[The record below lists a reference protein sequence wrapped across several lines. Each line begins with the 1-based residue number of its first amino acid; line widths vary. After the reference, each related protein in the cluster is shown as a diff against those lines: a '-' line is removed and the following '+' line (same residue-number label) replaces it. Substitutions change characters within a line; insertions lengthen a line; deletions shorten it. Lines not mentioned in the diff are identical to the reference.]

1 MISLVQK
8 AMKYATGGD
17 KSTQLEETVNC
28 RPKLEDFVSTSHSE
42 PEMKEFEG
50 LVTSMDSSCI
60 VIDQDVYCDPSEFP
74 SDRKVCVGVKVR
86 GSAQRGGKHEM
97 WRAKTIEIVQEEWDA
112 GRHCTART
120 NDHGG
125 KSTCVAACDG
135 EATPCK
141 DLVEGIPGSFKREF
155 LSSVSSGSLQSAGL
169 PECSEPLAETGVSKT
184 IIGKVTGVYKDT
196 VTLNGSVCC
205 SLANANPSMD
215 LITGKSS
222 VGFLFVHLGIFC

>member
-8 AMKYATGGD
+8 AMKYATGGN
-17 KSTQLEETVNC
+17 KSTQLEDTVSC

-42 PEMKEFEG
+42 PETKEFEG
-50 LVTSMDSSCI
+50 LVTSTDSSCI

-74 SDRKVCVGVKVR
+74 SDRKVCVGIKVR

-97 WRAKTIEIVQEEWDA
+97 WRATTIEIVQEEWDA
-112 GRHCTART
+112 GRHCKAKTS
-120 NDHGG
+120 DHGG
-125 KSTCVAACDG
+125 KSTCVAAGDG
-135 EATPCK
+135 EATSCK
-141 DLVEGIPGSFKREF
+141 DLVEGITGSVKRDF
-155 LSSVSSGSLQSAGL
+155 LSSVSSGSLQSASL
-169 PECSEPLAETGVSKT
+169 LECSEPLAGTGASKT
-184 IIGKVTGVYKDT
+184 VIGKVTGVYKDS

-222 VGFLFVHLGIFC
+222 VVLLFVHLGLFS